1 MISEKEQAREALF
14 KKATGYKTEEVVEE
28 YSQADGE
35 MSLIKKKVTLKTV
48 APDCSA
54 IKMIMDEQSDYSA
67 LSDEEL
73 ACEKKR
79 LLKLLKEKNNDVE

>member
-1 MISEKEQAREALF
+1 MMSEKEQAREALF

-35 MSLIKKKVTLKTV
+35 MALIKKKVTLKTV

-54 IKMIMDEQSDYSA
+54 IKMIMDEEADYA
-67 LSDEEL
+67 TFTDEEL
-73 ACEKKR
+73 AREKQR
-79 LLKLLKEKNNDVE
+79 LLKLLKEKDDGAE

>member
-1 MISEKEQAREALF
+1 MTNEKEIAREALF

-28 YSQADGE
+28 YAESEGE

-54 IKMIMDEQSDYSA
+54 IKMIMEEEADYGSM
-67 LSDEEL
+67 SDEEL
-73 ACEKKR
+73 AREKKR
-79 LLKLLKEKNNDVE
+79 LIKLLKEKDDETK

>member
-1 MISEKEQAREALF
+1 MTNEKEIAREALF

-28 YSQADGE
+28 YAESEGE

-54 IKMIMDEQSDYSA
+54 IKMIMEEEADYESM
-67 LSDEEL
+67 SDEEL
-73 ACEKKR
+73 AREKKR
-79 LLKLLKEKNNDVE
+79 LIKLLKEKDDETK